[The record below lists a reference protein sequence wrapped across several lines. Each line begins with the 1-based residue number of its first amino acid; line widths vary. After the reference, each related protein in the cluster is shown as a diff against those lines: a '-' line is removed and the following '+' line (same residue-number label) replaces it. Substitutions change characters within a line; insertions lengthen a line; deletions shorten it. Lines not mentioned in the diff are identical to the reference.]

1 MSANDEVLLGSN
13 RILIKDDVLTWI
25 CGPVV
30 RVQDAEAG
38 HALFSSQNDKYGYV
52 LVLGDIRQLSALP
65 AEIRRLHSEWHR
77 RYNPHFSVA
86 LFGGSFVARA
96 LAQLVFRA
104 AELIQ
109 GRGLMQFKWSDSESH
124 AIAWLDSERIR
135 LRQKLP
141 GAAKKYPPP

>member
-1 MSANDEVLLGSN
+1 MSVNDEVLLGSN
-13 RILIKDDVLTWI
+13 RILIRDDVLTWI

-30 RVQDAEAG
+30 RIQDAEAG
-38 HALFSSQNDKYGYV
+38 HEIFSSQHDKYGYV

-96 LAQLVFRA
+96 LVQLVFRA

-109 GRGLMQFKWSDSESH
+109 GKGLMQFKWSESESQ

-135 LRQKLP
+135 LRQKLADATKRDQP
-141 GAAKKYPPP
+141 S